1 MGCALVFLE
10 GHAGGPGSDGVLE
23 RLDAPGQAGERTRA
37 DHLEAGLAVLGAA
50 GAALAVGDEEA
61 VQVVPERHSTVT
73 AHTVT
78 AGHSTQS
85 QHSHSTVAAQSQCRS
100 YLSLSGTRAFMWV

>member
-61 VQVVPERHSTVT
+61 VQVVPEGHSTVT
-73 AHTVT
+73 AHTITSHHTVT
-78 AGHSTQS
+78 AHSHSTVTAHSHSTVIAQS
-85 QHSHSTVAAQSQCRS
+85 QHSHSAGRT
-100 YLSLSGTRAFMWV
+100 

>member
-61 VQVVPERHSTVT
+61 VQVVPEGHSTVT

-78 AGHSTQS
+78 SHSHST
-85 QHSHSTVAAQSQCRS
+85 HSHSTVTAHSHSTVIAQSQQSHSAVR
-100 YLSLSGTRAFMWV
+100 T